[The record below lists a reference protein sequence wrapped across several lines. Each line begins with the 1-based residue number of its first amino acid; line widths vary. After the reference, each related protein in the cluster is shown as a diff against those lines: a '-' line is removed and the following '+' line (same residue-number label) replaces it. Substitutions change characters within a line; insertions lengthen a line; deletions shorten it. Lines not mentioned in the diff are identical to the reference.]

1 MEYDYEAID
10 EATLAL
16 MFLTRTHGDA
26 ATWKGY
32 DWDTTNRLHE
42 KGLLGNPTTKNKS
55 IPLTIEGQA
64 KCEEL
69 FKKLFVKE
77 AE

>member
-16 MFLTRTHGDA
+16 MYLTSAHGGS

-42 KGLLGNPTTKNKS
+42 KGLLGNPATRNKS
-55 IPLTIEGQA
+55 IPLTPEGQA
-64 KCEEL
+64 RCEEL
-69 FKKLFVKE
+69 FKKLFVRK